1 MESSITKYRALVEAV
16 RQGSLTRA
24 ARTLSYSQSGISRMI
39 ADLERD
45 WGVTLL
51 ERGRAGV
58 RLTADGESL
67 MPLVERVCDDQRRLA
82 ARLDEL
88 RGLAGGSVRVG
99 TFSSV
104 ATHWLPPVLASFRRD
119 YPDVE
124 HELLMGDYSEIESWV
139 ADGRVDLGFIP
150 RRPRDRTLEWHPLGT
165 DELRAVV
172 PREHPLAARDAITPA
187 QLCDEPFILLERGD
201 DDEVTP
207 IFEHAGARPRTYF
220 STWDDYAIMSM
231 VECGVGLSVLPALI
245 LRKNAYEIASRPLD
259 PPAYRTIGVV
269 TRAQGGLSLA
279 ARTFLGYLEVGRFDE
294 PAADQAEPDAGQLD

>member
-1 MESSITKYRALVEAV
+1 
-16 RQGSLTRA
+16 
-24 ARTLSYSQSGISRMI
+24 
-39 ADLERD
+39 
-45 WGVTLL
+45 
-51 ERGRAGV
+51 
-58 RLTADGESL
+58 
-67 MPLVERVCDDQRRLA
+67 
-82 ARLDEL
+82 
-88 RGLAGGSVRVG
+88 
-99 TFSSV
+99 
-104 ATHWLPPVLASFRRD
+104 
-119 YPDVE
+119 
-124 HELLMGDYSEIESWV
+124 MGDYSEIESWV

-172 PREHPLAARDAITPA
+172 PREHPLAAQDAITPA

-207 IFEHAGARPRTYF
+207 VFERAGARPRTYF

-231 VECGVGLSVLPALI
+231 VECGLGLSVLPALI

-294 PAADQAEPDAGQLD
+294 PAADQAKPDAGQLD